1 MLQYLELLRTF
12 LSVDDFEALFPSL
25 VEMIADY
32 HVEPDVAFTIARAG
46 ITARANAFRAEQRSK
61 LLSDTQTNGDVV
73 MSGVEESQAVNGAQD
88 DATSAETSK
97 AKEDVEMKDSAPAE
111 GDLAS
116 VTAARSDK
124 PFLPDVPNSEVEILA
139 NQLKEQLPETFGNH
153 PCVSYYVAFW
163 QLSLTDVVVDVD
175 GINQQYK
182 DSIETLERQLP
193 APVPE
198 RRGYR
203 PNVPKADSESVKALK
218 ENIAR
223 IKDEQQVIT
232 KNHAVTQESLK
243 VELRRW
249 FEGVPMMGP
258 QCDVLHNA
266 LLQDC
271 FIPRSRISQEDA
283 QYAFSMLI
291 FMHSSGVPGFRMSR
305 LLDML
310 FNANRLTSIISMY
323 TEAESSSFG
332 RFLGG
337 ILRELQVW
345 QENKDDAFVKN
356 AHGLEKNLPGFG
368 RSYDGDRNAT
378 SFFTYDQFCMV
389 LFKWHKA
396 LAAALKTCLESG
408 NYMQMRN
415 SINVLHALG
424 TNFPKVTSMGTEL
437 KEMVVRLKEGE
448 ERQDLMR
455 SLESVLGPIL
465 KGEKFWQE
473 DHVFRNVSASASPHT
488 RQQTN
493 ALQVPA
499 PTPAPGST
507 TNGSD
512 KAATEKGKTPQP
524 QDAKLDAAA
533 PAFKPK
539 SET

>member
-1 MLQYLELLRTF
+1 
-12 LSVDDFEALFPSL
+12 
-25 VEMIADY
+25 
-32 HVEPDVAFTIARAG
+32 
-46 ITARANAFRAEQRSK
+46 
-61 LLSDTQTNGDVV
+61 
-73 MSGVEESQAVNGAQD
+73 
-88 DATSAETSK
+88 
-97 AKEDVEMKDSAPAE
+97 
-111 GDLAS
+111 
-116 VTAARSDK
+116 
-124 PFLPDVPNSEVEILA
+124 
-139 NQLKEQLPETFGNH
+139 
-153 PCVSYYVAFW
+153 
-163 QLSLTDVVVDVD
+163 
-175 GINQQYK
+175 
-182 DSIETLERQLP
+182 
-193 APVPE
+193 
-198 RRGYR
+198 
-203 PNVPKADSESVKALK
+203 
-218 ENIAR
+218 
-223 IKDEQQVIT
+223 
-232 KNHAVTQESLK
+232 
-243 VELRRW
+243 
-249 FEGVPMMGP
+249 
-258 QCDVLHNA
+258 LHNA